1 MMKFFEV
8 DIYNSKRP
16 LRITR
21 HIVLPYRLTKS
32 SRAYS
37 LYEYSGA

>member
-1 MMKFFEV
+1 MKFEQV

-16 LRITR
+16 LRLTH
-21 HIVLPYRLTKS
+21 HIILPYRLAKS

-37 LYEYSGA
+37 LYEQVV